1 MSKLKYALYT
11 GCTARESTP
20 ELLSSTLAVAKKL
33 DIELVLLDEA
43 SCCGASHLQDFD
55 EFLSLVLNARN
66 ICYAEKLGL
75 PMVTICNTCQLN
87 TVMTKERL
95 DHDPEMRAKVN
106 EKLAEVGLEYKGTSS
121 VRHFLYALIDDYG
134 LENIREKVER
144 PLSSLN
150 IAPFYG
156 CHNIRPSHIHYKH
169 NMPQPDVE
177 VSEGGGEV
185 AYDVEELMSK
195 YTHENPYVPTS
206 LDRLI
211 EALEG
216 KPVEY
221 ESKNKCC
228 GFHVDLQAPET
239 SNALSG
245 TALVDAIDNNADVMV
260 TPCPLCQLNMDL
272 KQDSAGKQL
281 GRDIDLPVLHMPQ
294 MIALALGCSPAEIG
308 LKYNVTKATELLDR
322 V

>member
-1 MSKLKYALYT
+1 MSQLKYALYT

-33 DIELVLLDEA
+33 GIEIVLLDEA

-75 PMVTICNTCQLN
+75 PMITICNTCQLN

-95 DHDPEMRAKVN
+95 DNDPEMKAKVN

-134 LENIREKVER
+134 LENIKEKVEV
-144 PLSSLN
+144 PLSHFN

-156 CHNIRPSHIHYKH
+156 CHNLRPSHIHYKH
-169 NMPQPDVE
+169 NTPLPDAE
-177 VSEGGGEV
+177 VGEGGGESSIHEV
-185 AYDVEELMSK
+185 ELMEK

-206 LDRLI
+206 LDSLI

-216 KPVEY
+216 NSVDY

-245 TALVDAIDNNADVMV
+245 TALLDAIDNNADLMV

-272 KQDSAGKQL
+272 KQDAAGKQL
-281 GRDIDLPVLHMPQ
+281 GRDIELPVLHMPQ
-294 MIALALGCSPAEIG
+294 MVALALGCAKEEIG
-308 LKYNVTKATELLDR
+308 LKFNVTKATELM
-322 V
+322 

>member
-1 MSKLKYALYT
+1 MSNLKYALYT

-20 ELLSSTLAVAKKL
+20 ELLSSTMAVAKKL
-33 DIELVLLDEA
+33 GIELVLLDEA

-95 DHDPEMRAKVN
+95 DNDPEMRAKVN

-134 LENIREKVER
+134 LENIREKVEV
-144 PLSSLN
+144 PLSHFN

-156 CHNIRPSHIHYKH
+156 CHNIRPSHLHKKH
-169 NMPQPDVE
+169 NTPLPDSQEYEE
-177 VSEGGGEV
+177 VPVNDEIPFME
-185 AYDVEELMSK
+185 K
-195 YTHENPYVPTS
+195 YTGENPYNPTS
-206 LDRLI
+206 LDKLI

-216 KPVEY
+216 NSVDY

-245 TALVDAIDNNADVMV
+245 SALLDAIDNNADLMV

-272 KQDSAGKQL
+272 KQDSASKQL
-281 GRDIDLPVLHMPQ
+281 GRDIELPVLHMPQ
-294 MIALALGCSPAEIG
+294 MVALALGCTAEEIG
-308 LKYNVTKATELLDR
+308 LKYNVTKATDLMPA
-322 V
+322 